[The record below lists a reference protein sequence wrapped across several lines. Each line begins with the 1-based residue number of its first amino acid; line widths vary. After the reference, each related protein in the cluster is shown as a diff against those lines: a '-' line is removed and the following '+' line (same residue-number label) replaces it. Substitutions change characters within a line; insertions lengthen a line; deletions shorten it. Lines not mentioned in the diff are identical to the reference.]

1 MDTKWKKKLISCVTA
16 FFMLLSVF
24 GVPALGYA
32 AENEQGFV
40 IYSYDNK
47 TGSMS
52 ELTGEWHAYLQAS
65 QYAGAPWAYF
75 HVRPADEE
83 AAQEYTVEWKSSNPK
98 VAECIETGSSD
109 IIQVM
114 YQAGGTATISAVV
127 DGRVADSFK
136 IKITDEEAERIP
148 IANIGFYID
157 GEAGDGIIDAW
168 AWDGEYYADYLL
180 PFEYDRDKGVFVIVN
195 SIDGYETKYTAKA
208 VNGRAEI
215 KYAAEV
221 NGVKQNFTIYFR
233 ERTASPDVNCSIYIL
248 AKNSG
253 GDEKRIDIECE
264 EAKNETA
271 KIIIPYRYNEDIRLF
286 VTPNYS
292 GAKTDNYEGY
302 YSDVTGEF
310 IGEKVSIGQ
319 EKAFTIVA
327 ADGTRQDYSL
337 EFLMLD
343 GKSVD
348 INLELFCD
356 DPNTKDFAENGLSM
370 KHPEFVE
377 SNGVRVA
384 NVKLPYRYDNKK
396 GFEIQYQLND
406 TAYCDLQMGKYY
418 LNADGTKKIEFTVTS
433 GDGLLSQKYVINVT
447 KDTKGTSTAL
457 EYFTI
462 SYIDKNGN
470 RVTKNLSAKTAAT
483 KNGILYE
490 LPAGTKNTN
499 QSVIIEAKTV
509 ENAYI
514 IYADRNACEDDMYYY
529 LETVEFKF
537 NLGNGE
543 DSPKQ
548 PKFFFTVR
556 SSNGKNKQTY
566 TIKVKGH
573 EHKYKKTVVKP
584 TYTEKGYTKST
595 CSKCGYVK
603 KSNYT
608 AKKVYKA
615 APKNVYANLSTEI
628 DGYNNVKLSW
638 SKVSGATGYKL
649 YYKKGSAKKWSG
661 LTTVKG
667 KTSFVTEDLA
677 DGAKYTFK
685 VVPYIKKNDKVAN
698 STKYK
703 TASVYTLKKLSA
715 PKIVKSGKKVKVS
728 WTNIN
733 GETGYQISQS
743 TEETVIKVVGTYKTT
758 KDKSRTIKAAK
769 GTKYY
774 YAVRPYKNVKVG
786 NKTVKVF
793 GPWSNEKAYTRK

>member
-1 MDTKWKKKLISCVTA
+1 MDTKWKKKLISCITA
-16 FFMLLSVF
+16 LFMLLSVF
-24 GVPALGYA
+24 GVPALGYT

-114 YQAGGTATISAVV
+114 YHAGGTATISAVV
-127 DGRVADSFK
+127 NGKVADSFK

-271 KIIIPYRYNEDIRLF
+271 KIIIPYGYNEDIRLF

-292 GAKTDNYEGY
+292 GAKIDNYDGY
-302 YSDVTGEF
+302 LGPYGEF
-310 IGEKVSIGQ
+310 IGESVSIGQ
-319 EKAFTIVA
+319 VKTFTVVA
-327 ADGTRQDYSL
+327 ADGTKQDYSL

-356 DPNTKDFAENGLSM
+356 DPNTKDFAENGWSM
-370 KHPEFVE
+370 KWPKFVE
-377 SNGVRVA
+377 ANGVRVA
-384 NVKLPYRYDNKK
+384 SVKLPYKYDNKK
-396 GFEIQYQLND
+396 GFQIQYSLND
-406 TAYCDLQMGKYY
+406 TACCDLQNGKYY
-418 LNADGTKKIEFTVTS
+418 LDADGTKKIEFTVTS
-433 GDGLLSQKYVINVT
+433 GDGLLSQKYVLNVS
-447 KDTKGTSTAL
+447 KEDKGTSTAL
-457 EYFTI
+457 EYLRICYT
-462 SYIDKNGN
+462 DKNGN
-470 RVTKNLSAKTAAT
+470 RVSKDLSITKAAT
-483 KNGILYE
+483 KEGVFYR
-490 LPAGTKNTN
+490 LPAGTKLNI
-499 QSVIIEAKTV
+499 SYGVSIEAKAV
-509 ENAYI
+509 ENAYVVKCDI
-514 IYADRNACEDDMYYY
+514 ASAEDETYWY
-529 LETVEFKF
+529 LETVRSRF
-537 NLGNGE
+537 NLGDGE
-543 DSPKQ
+543 ECPKGG
-548 PKFFFTVR
+548 KLTFTVR
-556 SSNGKNKQTY
+556 SSNGKNKKTY
-566 TIKVKGH
+566 IIKTDKH
-573 EHKYKKTVVKP
+573 EHKYKKTIVKP
-584 TYTEKGYTKST
+584 TYTEKGYTKKA
-595 CSKCGYVK
+595 CACGYVK

-615 APKNVYANLSTEI
+615 VPKNVYANLSTEI
-628 DGYNNVKLSW
+628 DGYDNVKLSW

-661 LTTVKG
+661 LATVKG

-743 TEETVIKVVGTYKTT
+743 TEETVINVVGTYKTT

-769 GTKYY
+769 DTKYY